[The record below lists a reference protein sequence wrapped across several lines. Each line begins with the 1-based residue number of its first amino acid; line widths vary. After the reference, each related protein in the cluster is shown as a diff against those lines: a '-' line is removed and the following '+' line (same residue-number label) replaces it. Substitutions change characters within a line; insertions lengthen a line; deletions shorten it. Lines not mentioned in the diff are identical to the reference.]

1 MAVERR
7 DERRSIWRV
16 GPESTWTTVL
26 PVAFIIAS
34 LLSLVLLPIIVSNH
48 TRRMRDEIK
57 RLSEPAREAANAT
70 QVDLSR
76 ELDNIIAF
84 QVTGQPQYRAEY
96 ARLMK
101 EQDEKRKTLE
111 KLVPTLGADAVSAL
125 RTLAADTRQWHD
137 GVRAGEFL
145 DRQMAEGVFLTR
157 LYEKH
162 PAYERSLLDASNLE
176 IMIQSGIEDRL
187 QRIRS
192 AERLNMSLTILLT
205 LLAFTSAMLVAGLG
219 RQMRLLAGEAMRRR
233 AEAEHEAAAAKTAR
247 AFAEQQ
253 ERRAAF
259 IASAGQALSASLD
272 YEQTVATLAKLIVP
286 NLAEV
291 CVIDMVEAGD
301 GSLKRVA
308 AVHRNP
314 EEQIALN
321 PMIGDAIFETPD
333 VIVRVMN
340 ERDARLVGAAAGLMR
355 YIGGAAD
362 DARGVM
368 IVPLVSRG
376 QTLGVITAAAPK
388 GKTFSEDDLSLC
400 VDLARHGSFA
410 VDNAHLYLDA
420 QQAVRAREQVL
431 AIVSHDLRNPL
442 NAITLAAQ
450 LLQMNEL
457 SKDDR
462 EQVDTIE
469 LSAKRMSRL
478 IADLLDI
485 TRLEGG
491 KRLPIEPERV
501 DAATILDEA
510 YDLFKAQAAAQQ
522 ITLRHEVVQNT
533 PPVHADRHRVMQV
546 LSNLIG
552 NALKFV
558 PADGVIFCRAEP
570 AMRDVL
576 FTVADNGPGIRRED
590 IGRIFSPYWQSE
602 RAERMGAGL
611 GLPIVKG
618 IVESH
623 GGKIWVESEEGR
635 GTRFYFTLP
644 VDSGQQQERTATL
657 SAESPS
663 PR

>member
-1 MAVERR
+1 MAAERR
-7 DERRSIWRV
+7 EERRSIWRV

-57 RLSEPAREAANAT
+57 RLSQPAHQAANRM
-70 QVDLSR
+70 QIDLSK
-76 ELDNIIAF
+76 ELDNVIAF
-84 QVTGQPQYRAEY
+84 QVTGQSQYRDAYE
-96 ARLMK
+96 RLVK
-101 EQDEKRKTLE
+101 DQENNRKTLA
-111 KLVPTLGADAVSAL
+111 KLAPTLGSDVTTGLAGLVTQTEEWHEGVVS
-125 RTLAADTRQWHD
+125 
-137 GVRAGEFL
+137 GEFL
-145 DRQMAEGVFLTR
+145 VRQLPEGVFLAR
-157 LYEKH
+157 LFEQH
-162 PAYERSLLDASNLE
+162 PKYERSLRNASELE
-176 IMIQSGIEDRL
+176 VTIQYGIEDRL
-187 QRIRS
+187 QSIHS

-205 LLAFTSAMLVAGLG
+205 LLALTSAMLVAGLG
-219 RQMRLLAGEAMRRR
+219 RQMRLLAREAMRRR
-233 AEAEHEAAAAKTAR
+233 QEAEREAADAKTAR
-247 AFAEQQ
+247 TAAEQE

-259 IASAGQALSASLD
+259 IASAGQALTASLD
-272 YEQTVATLAKLIVP
+272 YEQTILTLAKLIVP

-291 CVIDMVEAGD
+291 CVIDMVDAG
-301 GSLKRVA
+301 GTLRRLA
-308 AVHRNP
+308 AVHRNA
-314 EEQIALN
+314 EEQIALD
-321 PMIGDAIFETPD
+321 PMIGEAIAETPD
-333 VIVRVMN
+333 VVVRVMN
-340 ERDARLVGAAAGLMR
+340 ERDARLVGAAAGLMQ
-355 YIGGAAD
+355 YIGRADD
-362 DARGVM
+362 DARPVM

-376 QTLGVITAAAPK
+376 QTLGVITAAPPR
-388 GKTFSEDDLSLC
+388 GKTFDESDLSLC

-410 VDNAHLYLDA
+410 IDNAHLYRDA
-420 QQAVRAREQVL
+420 QQAVNAREQVL

-450 LLQMNEL
+450 LLQMSEL
-457 SKDDR
+457 PAEDR

-501 DAATILDEA
+501 DPEPILAEA
-510 YDLFKAQAAAQQ
+510 YELFKAQATAQQ
-522 ITLRHEVVQNT
+522 ITLRHEVVSGT

-558 PADGVIFCRAEP
+558 PANGIISFRAEP
-570 AMRDVL
+570 AIREVL

-644 VDSGQQQERTATL
+644 VDRGKTEEKPATL
-657 SAESPS
+657 SAGSPS

>member
-1 MAVERR
+1 MAQRLE
-7 DERRSIWRV
+7 ERRSIWRV
-16 GPESTWTTVL
+16 GPESTWTTTL
-26 PVAFIIAS
+26 PVTFIIAS

-57 RLSEPAREAANAT
+57 RLSDPARRAANQM
-70 QVDLSR
+70 QVDLSK
-76 ELDNIIAF
+76 EFDNVIAF
-84 QVTGQPQYRAEY
+84 QVTGQGQFRDNYY
-96 ARLMK
+96 TLLK
-101 EQDEKRKTLE
+101 EQDR
-111 KLVPTLGADAVSAL
+111 SR
-125 RTLAADTRQWHD
+125 RTLQQLTPMLGEDAQSHLSELIAQTAAWHD
-137 GVRAGEFL
+137 GVRNGEFL
-145 DRQMAEGVFLTR
+145 VRQLPEGVFLTR
-157 LYEKH
+157 LFEEHKKYEK
-162 PAYERSLLDASNLE
+162 SLQSASDLE
-176 IMIQSGIEDRL
+176 LAIQTGIGDRL
-187 QRIRS
+187 DKIHS

-205 LLAFTSAMLVAGLG
+205 LLALTSAMLVAGLG
-219 RQMRLLAGEAMRRR
+219 RQMRLLAREAMRRR
-233 AEAEHEAAAAKTAR
+233 LEAEHEAIDAEAARER
-247 AFAEQQ
+247 AERG

-259 IASAGQALSASLD
+259 IAGAGQAISASLD
-272 YEQTVATLAKLIVP
+272 YEQTVLTLAKLIVP

-291 CVIDMVEAGD
+291 CVIDMTDASGA
-301 GSLKRVA
+301 LRRTA

-314 EEQIALN
+314 EEQVALN
-321 PMIGDAIFETPD
+321 PMLGETLGTVPD
-333 VIVRVMN
+333 VIMRVLN
-340 ERDARLVGAAAGLMR
+340 ERDAKLVGAAAGMMH

-362 DARGVM
+362 DDERAVM

-376 QTLGVITAAAPK
+376 QSLGVITAAAPR
-388 GKTFSEDDLSLC
+388 GKSFTEDDLSLC

-450 LLQMNEL
+450 LLQMSEL
-457 SKDDR
+457 SAEDR

-491 KRLPIEPERV
+491 KRLPIEPEQV
-501 DAATILDEA
+501 DPESILSEA
-510 YDLFKAQAAAQQ
+510 YELFKGEAAAQQ
-522 ITLRHEVVQNT
+522 ITLRQEVVPGT
-533 PPVHADRHRVMQV
+533 PPVLADRHRVMQV

-552 NALKFV
+552 NAMKFV
-558 PADGVIFCRAEP
+558 PEGGIISCRAES
-570 AMRDVL
+570 AIREVL
-576 FTVADNGPGIRRED
+576 FTVSDNGPGIRRQD
-590 IGRIFSPYWQSE
+590 LGRIFSPYWQSE

-644 VDSGQQQERTATL
+644 VHDASL
-657 SAESPS
+657 
-663 PR
+663 PRRDLQLLADA